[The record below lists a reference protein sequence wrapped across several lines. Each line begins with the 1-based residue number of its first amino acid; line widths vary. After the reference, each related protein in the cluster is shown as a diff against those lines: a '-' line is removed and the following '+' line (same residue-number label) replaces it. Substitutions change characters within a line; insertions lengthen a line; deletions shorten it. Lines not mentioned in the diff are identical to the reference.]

1 MGEGKGRRMGKEGS
15 ERERGLLSWKPVDS
29 SKGQRGWLYETA
41 VSSVETSHT
50 DASFAESNKPLEEVC
65 AGFGSQAALVSG
77 SSTLQLC
84 L

>member
-1 MGEGKGRRMGKEGS
+1 MGMGRGGS
-15 ERERGLLSWKPVDS
+15 ERVRGLLSWKPVDS

-50 DASFAESNKPLEEVC
+50 DASFGKSNHPLGEVC
-65 AGFGSQAALVSG
+65 AGFGSQAALISG